1 MVRLAWKDEAR
12 RYVCEVLAKHGA
24 LQFGIFKLTS
34 GKMSPYYVDLRIIPS
49 FPKVFKRICE
59 IYLDLAKETV
69 GLDAFDRIAGI
80 PTAGIPF
87 ASVIAYQAEKP
98 FLYIREEAKPHGRER
113 SIEGILMPGERVL
126 IIDDLITT
134 GKSIL
139 RAAKI
144 LRGEGA
150 VVDNALVLLDRE
162 EGGSVALSKEGI
174 RLRSLMSITEAAQ
187 ILYDRGIISEENYR
201 AILRQIKRIPPQLEP
216 QSKSQP

>member
-1 MVRLAWKDEAR
+1 MIGLAWKDEAR
-12 RYVCEVLAKHGA
+12 RYVCEVLARHGA

-49 FPKVFKRICE
+49 FPKVFRRICE
-59 IYLDLAKETV
+59 IYLELVKEDV

-87 ASVIAYQAEKP
+87 ASVIANQAEKP
-98 FLYIREEAKPHGRER
+98 FLYIREEAKAHGRER
-113 SIEGILMPGERVL
+113 SVEGILMPGERVL

-139 RAAKI
+139 KAARI

-150 VVDNALVLLDRE
+150 VVENALVLLDRE
-162 EGGSVALSKEGI
+162 EGGANALAKEGI
-174 RLRSLMSITEAAQ
+174 RLSSLMSITEAAR
-187 ILYDRGIISEENYR
+187 ILYARSIISEENYR
-201 AILRQIKRIPPQLEP
+201 AILRQVKKAPPQP
-216 QSKSQP
+216 NPSPTF